1 MEDKMEKEKIEL
13 ENKET
18 NKKEN
23 KLTSNQKEIIITII
37 VLLASIV
44 VGFLI
49 GKYLFELMY

>member
-13 ENKET
+13 ENKGT

>member
-13 ENKET
+13 ENKGT
-18 NKKEN
+18 NKKEKN
-23 KLTSNQKEIIITII
+23 LTSNQKEIIITII

>member
-1 MEDKMEKEKIEL
+1 MEKEKIEL

>member
-1 MEDKMEKEKIEL
+1 MEKENIEL
-13 ENKET
+13 EKKET

-37 VLLASIV
+37 VLFASIV